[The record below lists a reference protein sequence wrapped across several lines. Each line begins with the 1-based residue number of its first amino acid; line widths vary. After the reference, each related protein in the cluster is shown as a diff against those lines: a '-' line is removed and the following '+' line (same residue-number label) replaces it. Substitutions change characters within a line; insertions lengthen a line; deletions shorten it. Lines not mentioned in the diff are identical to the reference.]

1 MLVTFHGAARE
12 VTGSMHL
19 VATKKDYLLLD
30 CGMFQGRRKESQA
43 KNTVLPIDPTLITN
57 VILSHAHIDHSGR
70 IPLLT
75 KNGFTGNI
83 VCTRST
89 MDTSALLLKDSAH
102 IQESDASYLNY
113 KTAKR
118 FLEKWSRHRKGGGQD
133 DAEIREIR
141 ASLKSG
147 KHRLNDEAIN
157 ELLREHNLNIIEP
170 LYTMDDVESCL
181 QFFQG
186 VPYHYPVTVGKGVK
200 CTFYDAGHILGS
212 SMISLKIRENGKNF
226 NILFTGDVGRF
237 NKPIIEN
244 PTLNFD
250 DDDRKVDLLIIES
263 TYGDR
268 LHDPVENL
276 KDALKNVV
284 VRTVERG
291 GSVIIP
297 SFAYGRTQEL
307 IYFLHELYMED
318 EIPKVPVYV
327 DSPLAT
333 QITKVFGEHPE
344 AYDRETHE
352 VFLKKGINPFTFPML
367 RFVETVEES
376 MALNRDKTPHIVMA
390 GSGMCEG
397 GRILHH
403 LRHKIHDEKNT
414 ILIVGYMA
422 QHTLGRRILELG
434 TKYHDSGKKGD
445 LPLVK
450 FYNKKYPL
458 KAEVVKIDGF
468 SAHADKE
475 ELHRFLKKSN
485 LKVKNIAVV
494 HGEED
499 QALSFGRFLEKEG
512 YSVFVP
518 KRGQS
523 LRLEK

>member
-1 MLVTFHGAARE
+1 MIITFYGAARE

-19 VATKKDYLLLD
+19 VTTKRDHILLD

-43 KNTVLPIDPTLITN
+43 KNAVIPVDPSLITN
-57 VILSHAHIDHSGR
+57 IILSHAHIDHSGR

-75 KNGFTGNI
+75 RNGFGGSI
-83 VCTRST
+83 ICTRST
-89 MDTSALLLKDSAH
+89 SDATALLLKDSAH

-118 FLEKWSRHRKGGGQD
+118 FLEKWEKQYGKD
-133 DAEIREIR
+133 DTAKAELREIR
-141 ASLKSG
+141 SRLKIKG
-147 KHRLNDEAIN
+147 HKLNDKAIN
-157 ELLREHNLNIIEP
+157 QLLSEHNLNIIEP
-170 LYTMDDVESCL
+170 LYTMDDAEKSVE
-181 QFFQG
+181 FFQG
-186 VPYHYPVTVGKGVK
+186 VPYHYPVTVGYNAE

-212 SMISLKIRENGKNF
+212 SMVALRIKENRRRYT
-226 NILFTGDVGRF
+226 IVFTGDVGRF
-237 NKPIIEN
+237 NKPIIED

-250 DDDRKVDLLIIES
+250 PDDRNVDLLIIES

-268 LHDPVENL
+268 VHQPVEDL
-276 KDALKNVV
+276 KGELKKVV
-284 VRTVERG
+284 NRTIDRG

-318 EIPKVPVYV
+318 EIPGVPVYV

-333 QITKVFGEHPE
+333 EITKVFGEHPE
-344 AYDRETHE
+344 VYDKETHDL
-352 VFLKKGINPFTFPML
+352 FLKKGINPFRFPML
-367 RFVETVEES
+367 RFVQSVEES
-376 MALNRDKTPHIVMA
+376 MALNRDKTPHVVLA

-422 QHTLGRRILELG
+422 KNTLGRRLLELG
-434 TKYHDSGKKGD
+434 EKYQASGRKGKP
-445 LPLVK
+445 PLLR
-450 FYNKKYPL
+450 FFNKEYPL

-468 SAHADKE
+468 SAHADKN
-475 ELHRFLKKSN
+475 ELHRFLKESN
-485 LKVKNIAVV
+485 LRVKNVAVV

-499 QALSFGRFLEKEG
+499 QALSFADFLKKEG
-512 YSVFVP
+512 YKVFVP
-518 KRGQS
+518 RRGQS
-523 LRLEK
+523 LRIR